1 MECTEQSM
9 KIPYYTLGIGF
20 SLHFWLTR
28 HRMDMIDDEIYKL
41 VQKRLELSEK
51 VHHYRNNLLY
61 DAKFREE
68 YVLDR
73 LKKKKM
79 IADAVVEEVWR
90 PLVKHEKQ

>member
-51 VHHYRNNLLY
+51 AHHYRNNLLY

>member
-1 MECTEQSM
+1 MECRKQSM
-9 KIPYYTLGIGF
+9 KIPYYTLGVGF

-51 VHHYRNNLLY
+51 AHHYRNNLLY
-61 DAKFREE
+61 DDKFREE
-68 YVLDR
+68 YVLER

-79 IADAVVEEVWR
+79 IGDEVVEDVWR
-90 PLVKHEKQ
+90 PLVKHENQ